1 MTLNTARSTFA
12 SVLIISSLVT
22 VSFLS
27 LQCITKPLEPI
38 APSWDVQLSVP
49 LLDTTR
55 NVEEMVEKDTS
66 VIQSDPG
73 NNLIHYKFNNP
84 AVSDSIGDRISVR
97 PRSARARV
105 RLGAI
110 SVNDFQIADT
120 VSPFPS
126 GPPSP
131 VPAQTIR
138 TPSPPSASVQD
149 FSSLTLQSG
158 TAQLTI
164 TNNLPIA
171 IAFPETL
178 SIRDGLG
185 RVVASFGGI
194 TGQIPPGGTLIGVDP
209 NLGGRTINNVLR
221 ILTVGPP
228 DSITISTPGSGGNPV
243 TFGPSSNVFFDLQ
256 FTNLVV
262 STATLAVI
270 PAQTLVSRD
279 SSTIV
284 VDDSTFIQSLTFKS
298 GNFAIK
304 LTNKVDLGV
313 LVRLQLPQLLRRSD
327 NTSYDSTATIQRNDS
342 ISVPFDMRQ
351 YRISS
356 PTPTRF
362 LVYTVQI
369 SQLGSS
375 GVQYRTVTANDS
387 VVADAN
393 ISPPDTLFVAESG
406 SGVIKPT
413 AVNINQPVSLSL
425 GDLPTKFKV
434 DSIRLPDA
442 SITLSLRTPVPAR
455 VSAFRIVARKG
466 SGAPDTI
473 QYRDNRTLYLLPPPV
488 INQVLLVDTNS
499 TIVDVLNRFVAGS
512 RTLPDSFR
520 IVGNGLLNHNYDTMV
535 AYTVADTS
543 KIAGDV
549 DVDFP
554 MNIGIKNGTVR
565 DTVDIADKFSINQ
578 EDIDRLNSGTLTVRV
593 LNFLPAELRL
603 LFVMLNN
610 NRDSTWSFPRA
621 GPIVVAAAPLVTTG
635 PLAGFSS
642 GSTQSIVPLTIDRQD
657 VRALVDAKFLR
668 VDIILNTSTGASS
681 VKFRTTDAI
690 KTRVYG
696 TLSYRIS
703 FSR

>member
-1 MTLNTARSTFA
+1 MTSNTARSTFA
-12 SVLIISSLVT
+12 SVLIVSALVT

-27 LQCITKPLEPI
+27 FQCITKPLEPI
-38 APSWDVQLSVP
+38 APSWDVQLSIP

-55 NVEEMVEKDTS
+55 TVDELVEKDTS
-66 VIQSDPG
+66 VIQSDAST
-73 NNLIHYKFNNP
+73 NLIHYKFNNP
-84 AVSDSIGDRISVR
+84 AVSDSIGDRITVR
-97 PRSARARV
+97 PRNARARV

-110 SVNDFQIADT
+110 SINGFQIADS

-126 GPPSP
+126 GGPAP

-138 TPSPPSASVQD
+138 TPSPPSDSVPNV
-149 FSSLTLQSG
+149 SSLTLQSG

-178 SIRDGLG
+178 SIKDGSG
-185 RVVASFGGI
+185 RVWASFGGI
-194 TGQIPPGGTLIGVDP
+194 TGQILPGATLSSVDN

-228 DSITISTPGSGGNPV
+228 DSITVSTPGSATPV
-243 TFGPSSNVFFDLQ
+243 TFTASSNVSFDLQ

-262 STATLAVI
+262 STATVAVM
-270 PAQTLVSRD
+270 PPHTLVNQD

-284 VDDSTFIQSLTFKS
+284 VDDSTFVQLLKFKS
-298 GNFAIK
+298 GKFEIK

-313 LVRLQLPQLLRRSD
+313 SVRLRLPQLLRLPPD
-327 NTSYDSTATIQRNDS
+327 NTSYDSTVTIQRNDS
-342 ISVPFDMRQ
+342 LSVPFNMRL
-351 YRISS
+351 YRIFS

-362 LVYTVQI
+362 LLYTVQI

-375 GVQYRTVTANDS
+375 GGVNRTVSANDS
-387 VVADAN
+387 VVAEAN
-393 ISPPDTLFVAESG
+393 ITPPDTLFVVESG
-406 SGVIKPT
+406 EGVIKPT
-413 AVNINQPVSLSL
+413 EVNINQPVSLSL
-425 GDLPTKFKV
+425 GDLPVKFRV
-434 DSIRLPDA
+434 DSIKLPDA
-442 SITLSLRTPVPAR
+442 SFTLNLRSPVPAS
-455 VSAFRIVARKG
+455 VSGFRIIARKG
-466 SGAPDTI
+466 SVIDSIRYRIDTLL
-473 QYRDNRTLYLLPPPV
+473 TLQQGLNPPRV
-488 INQVLLVDTNS
+488 FNAANS
-499 TIVDVLNRFVAGS
+499 TIVDVLNRFVAGAN
-512 RTLPDSFR
+512 TLPDSFR
-520 IVGNGLLNHNYDTMV
+520 IVGTGLLNYSYDTTR

-543 KIAGDV
+543 KIAGDF

-578 EDIDRLNSGTLTVRV
+578 EDIDKLNRGTLTIQVY
-593 LNFLPAELRL
+593 NFLPAELRL
-603 LFVMLNN
+603 LFVMLDA
-610 NRDSTWSFPRA
+610 NRDSTWSFPRT
-621 GPIVVAAAPLVTTG
+621 GPIVVSAAPLVPSG
-635 PLAGFSS
+635 PLTGFSS
-642 GSTQSIVPLTIDRQD
+642 GSTRSIVPLTIDRQD

-668 VDIILNTSTGASS
+668 VDIILNTSTSAQA

-690 KTRVYG
+690 KTRIYG